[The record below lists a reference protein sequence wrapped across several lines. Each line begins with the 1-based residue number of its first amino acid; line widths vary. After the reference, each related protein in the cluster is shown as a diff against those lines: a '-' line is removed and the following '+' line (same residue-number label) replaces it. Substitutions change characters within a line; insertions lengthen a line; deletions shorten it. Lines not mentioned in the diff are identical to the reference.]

1 MFPRARVKV
10 SHETSTIG
18 GEMLVGGSFLQ
29 NNRYRIDGALGQG
42 GMGAVYRAWHT
53 GLEIPIAIKEMV
65 PQPGLPPEMLKQLRA
80 QFKREANILARLSH
94 SHLVHVMDSFEEGD
108 NAYLVMELVSGD
120 SMAARIRERGA
131 IPEAVVMQ
139 WAQQLL
145 DALAYCHGQ
154 GIIHRDIKPHNIII
168 RSDERAVL
176 VDFGLVKLWDP
187 HDPYTKTV
195 MRGMGTPEYAPP
207 EQYDADAGHTD
218 ARSDLYSLGA
228 TLYHALAGQAPPTAT
243 TRIVNPQALM
253 PVHVIGP
260 MVQPYVEQALIRAM
274 ELRPIDRFQSAQEM
288 SAALRGMTVPLQ
300 AAQPQYA
307 PPQPYAPQPQLGAQQ
322 PTARPGSQPMN
333 PPQQQYAQQQ
343 QYPPQQQYPQ
353 QQQYPPQQYPTQQ
366 PPYAQQPQAI
376 SRPGSQPMNPPQQ
389 QYAPQQQAISQP
401 GSQPMNPPQDSPFT
415 PYAKPPANPNAK
427 RNRLAVVALLLSVVG
442 IFLTIILPFCNL
454 PAILPALL
462 LGFMGRRSERKKMAT
477 FAIVISAL
485 VLIVDI
491 GYTLVLAY
499 LIGTGQID
507 PSSYQ

>member
-333 PPQQQYAQQQ
+333 PPQQQYA
-343 QYPPQQQYPQ
+343 
-353 QQQYPPQQYPTQQ
+353 
-366 PPYAQQPQAI
+366 
-376 SRPGSQPMNPPQQ
+376 
-389 QYAPQQQAISQP
+389 PQQQAISQP